1 MANQQL
7 SSDSPKIT
15 RIGFDFKMS
24 QFKLSGPWQLPVLLP
39 ALLVLLLP
47 AQALARA
54 ARVQHQSEAQRLN
67 F

>member
-1 MANQQL
+1 
-7 SSDSPKIT
+7 
-15 RIGFDFKMS
+15 MS

-39 ALLVLLLP
+39 ALLVLLLL

-54 ARVQHQSEAQRLN
+54 ARVQHQSEAQILH